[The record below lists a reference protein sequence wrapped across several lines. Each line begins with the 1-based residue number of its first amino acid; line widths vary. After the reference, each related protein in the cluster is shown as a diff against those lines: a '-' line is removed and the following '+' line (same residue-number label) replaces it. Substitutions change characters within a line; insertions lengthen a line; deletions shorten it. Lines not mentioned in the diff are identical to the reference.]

1 MLDSK
6 GLDSSRQAAAVNE
19 LFARRAKKKAEV
31 SWSQFL
37 MDYINAED
45 DYRDNAVE
53 EATED
58 SPKYRKD
65 YDFHAKV
72 QYPYA
77 IMELTYN
84 FVTELKSNMLWQVFD
99 ATKLLGAMNNLQRT
113 FAEYQHV
120 YTTQVESVTKEF
132 KTLITMMENPEVIE
146 FIKQG
151 VNDKI
156 FNASEYNYWQEKLEK
171 LYYTIKREEAPEE
184 VSFYEDSMSD
194 GGDE

>member
-1 MLDSK
+1 
-6 GLDSSRQAAAVNE
+6 
-19 LFARRAKKKAEV
+19 
-31 SWSQFL
+31 
-37 MDYINAED
+37 
-45 DYRDNAVE
+45 
-53 EATED
+53 
-58 SPKYRKD
+58 
-65 YDFHAKV
+65 
-72 QYPYA
+72 
-77 IMELTYN
+77 
-84 FVTELKSNMLWQVFD
+84 
-99 ATKLLGAMNNLQRT
+99 
-113 FAEYQHV
+113 V

-171 LYYTIKREEAPEE
+171 LYYTIKREEVPEE